1 MKAVIIQE
9 YGSVDVLQYAEVEKP
24 QIKPNQL
31 LVKVHASSV
40 NPIDWKIRKGM
51 LKVITGNKFPKILGL
66 DVAGEVVE
74 IGSQVTGYQVG
85 DAVYGSVELFGGA
98 YAEYATVPQKWVAP
112 KPNNISYVEAA
123 AIPGSGITALEALR
137 NLGEIKPGQTV
148 LVNGAAGGV
157 GIFGVQIAKA
167 FGTEVTGVCSTQ
179 KIDLVKSLGADFV
192 IDYTKEDFTKSNKQY
207 DIIFDAVAK
216 QSFSNCKKVLK
227 PNGIYIST
235 LPSLEIFIQGAL
247 TSFLPGQKAKFV
259 FNNPSTKNLLYMNEL
274 IKAGKVRVIIDRT
287 YPLPEIA
294 AAHAYSESERA
305 AGKIG
310 ITVDHG

>member
-1 MKAVIIQE
+1 MKAAIIQE

-51 LKVITGNKFPKILGL
+51 LKVLTGNKFPKILGL

-74 IGSQVTGYQVG
+74 VGSQVTGYQVG

-98 YAEYATVPQKWVAP
+98 YAEYATVPQKWVAL

-157 GIFGVQIAKA
+157 GMFGVQIAKA
-167 FGTEVTGVCSTQ
+167 FGAEVTGVCSRP

-192 IDYTKEDFTKSNKQY
+192 IDYTKEDFTKGNKQY

-216 QSFSNCKKVLK
+216 QSFSNCKRVLK

-247 TSFLPGQKAKFV
+247 TSFLPGQKSKFV

-274 IKAGKVRVIIDRT
+274 IEAGKVRVIIDRT

-310 ITVDHG
+310 ITVIS